1 MLSLRHIESQTMVAL
16 DKTFGPKPKLKK
28 RVGFK
33 IDDVKAA
40 MLKPTIQVQNAERK
54 TNKSQEEDDD
64 TTSDQEE
71 NVGNQEWLVKI
82 RDRKR
87 KIRKFSRR
95 DLELPNV
102 DTEADAE

>member
-64 TTSDQEE
+64 TTDQEE
-71 NVGNQEWLVKI
+71 NVGNQEWLFKI